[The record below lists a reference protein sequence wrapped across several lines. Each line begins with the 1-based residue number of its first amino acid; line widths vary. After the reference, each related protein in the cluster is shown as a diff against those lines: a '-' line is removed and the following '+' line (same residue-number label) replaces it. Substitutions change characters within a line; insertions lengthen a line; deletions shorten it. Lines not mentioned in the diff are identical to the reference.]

1 MIINKMLLL
10 QSSPVHDHHITLILW
25 FGPVAYFKPVW
36 FANAVT
42 LIVLQRASEL
52 LAAKDQLP
60 TGLNTVFWQIAGC
73 LLTQLLELWN
83 QPQSLIDLV
92 WASFTVQTGVSE
104 LPVRKGHR
112 IKVRRNVSLFT
123 WSGVQPRSAPQ
134 ERKGW
139 WVFKQFICSE
149 KKNEDYGQSV
159 CSVGMYRKKKTSLYY
174 INTLIVIGY
183 SRPDTVFILAAQ

>member
-1 MIINKMLLL
+1 MQIPSKGNVLYNMIINKILFL
-10 QSSPVHDHHITLILW
+10 QSIPVHDHHITLIIW
-25 FGPVAYFKPVW
+25 SGPLAYFKPVL

-42 LIVLQRASEL
+42 LVVLQRASEL
-52 LAAKDQLP
+52 QAAKDQD
-60 TGLNTVFWQIAGC
+60 VWQIAGC

-92 WASFTVQTGVSE
+92 WASFTVQTGLSE
-104 LPVRKGHR
+104 LPVRKGHHT
-112 IKVRRNVSLFT
+112 KVRRNVSVFT

-149 KKNEDYGQSV
+149 KKKSFSNGV
-159 CSVGMYRKKKTSLYY
+159 PRIMVK
-174 INTLIVIGY
+174 
-183 SRPDTVFILAAQ
+183 VFAV

>member
-1 MIINKMLLL
+1 MIINKTLLL
-10 QSSPVHDHHITLILW
+10 QSSPVHDHHITFILW
-25 FGPVAYFKPVW
+25 FGPVAYFKPVL

-42 LIVLQRASEL
+42 LIVLQSIRTSGYRSTSHWA
-52 LAAKDQLP
+52 QHF
-60 TGLNTVFWQIAGC
+60 VWQIAGC

-83 QPQSLIDLV
+83 QPQSFIDLV
-92 WASFTVQTGVSE
+92 CASFTVQTGVSE
-104 LPVRKGHR
+104 LPVRKGHH

-149 KKNEDYGQSV
+149 KQYMLQ
-159 CSVGMYRKKKTSLYY
+159 
-174 INTLIVIGY
+174 
-183 SRPDTVFILAAQ
+183 